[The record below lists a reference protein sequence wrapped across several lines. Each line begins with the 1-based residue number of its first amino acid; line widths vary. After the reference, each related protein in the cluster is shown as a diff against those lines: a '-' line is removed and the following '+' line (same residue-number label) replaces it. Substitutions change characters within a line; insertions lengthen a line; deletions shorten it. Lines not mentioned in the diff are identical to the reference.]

1 MNLALFGGF
10 DRRPL
15 GRDCVRGGNGPS
27 IRLNAGDVFGGVTAR
42 EPEPGAA

>member
-15 GRDCVRGGNGPS
+15 GRGYVREGNGPS
-27 IRLNAGDVFGGVTAR
+27 IRMNAGGVFGGVTAR
-42 EPEPGAA
+42 EPEPGA